1 MEYYAH
7 KKDGKKQC
15 LKDHLE
21 QTAALAKAFS
31 VDSMKA
37 IAWAAG
43 KYHDLGKYG
52 FTFPK
57 ERLGN
62 NHSVKLE
69 NFYFY
74 I

>member
-7 KKDGKKQC
+7 KMNGKKQY

-21 QTAALAKAFS
+21 QTVAIAKAFS

-52 FTFPK
+52 LTFQK
-57 ERLGN
+57 ERLEN
-62 NHSVKLE
+62 DHSVKLE